1 MHMRVHAQA
10 PSLCPQVSLSL
21 SFLQMHNRNHQVNKA
36 EVPGPTDTA
45 GAVKVGTW
53 SWCLQA

>member
-1 MHMRVHAQA
+1 MRVHAQA

-45 GAVKVGTW
+45 GAMKVGTW